1 MNMEIIISY
10 ILPPLVGAVIGYFTN
25 LIAVKMLFY
34 PRKPVYLFG
43 HQLPLTPGAIPKG
56 KARLAKS
63 AGIIVQN
70 ELFTREDISSRL
82 LTEEVEK
89 PLIDKVM
96 GILDTNIRETGAVM
110 TGSSAKYD
118 RLEKSFTELLSFKI
132 TDAIKRMD
140 IPGTLRE
147 EGRNMLL
154 EHAASSVL
162 LSLVMTEKL
171 ADRIMWAISD
181 KMEEFI
187 DTRAPEM
194 VSEITTSRI
203 HDLGDRTPLHVL
215 EQAGYDAEFVRRK
228 ITEAY
233 RESVVNAVNSTLRR
247 IDVAKV
253 VEDKINS
260 MAVEELEK
268 GVLTVMNTELKL
280 IVDLGALIG
289 LVIGSINIFI

>member
-1 MNMEIIISY
+1 MNWDIISTY
-10 ILPPLVGAVIGYFTN
+10 ILPPLIGAVIGYFTN

-34 PRKPVYLFG
+34 PRKPVFIFG
-43 HQLPLTPGAIPKG
+43 RQLPLTPGAIPKG
-56 KARLAKS
+56 KARLARS
-63 AGIIVQN
+63 AGKIVQD
-70 ELFTREDISSRL
+70 ELFTREDISGRL

-96 GILDTNIRETGAVM
+96 GILDANIKD
-110 TGSSAKYD
+110 TGSVMIGGEEKYD

-140 IPGTLRE
+140 IPETIRE
-147 EGRNMLL
+147 EGKAMLH
-154 EHAASSVL
+154 EHAAGSPL
-162 LSLVMTEKL
+162 LAVVMSERLV
-171 ADRIMWAISD
+171 DRIMTAVSE

-187 DTRAPEM
+187 DTRGPEL

-203 HDLGDRTPLHVL
+203 HDLGERTPLHVL
-215 EQAGYDAEFVRRK
+215 EQAGYDPEYVREK
-228 ITEAY
+228 ITGAY
-233 RESVVNAVNSTLRR
+233 RESVVNAVNSALRR

-268 GVLTVMNTELKL
+268 GVLTVMKTELNM
-280 IVDLGALIG
+280 IVNLGALIG
-289 LVIGSINIFI
+289 LVIGSLNIFI

>member
-1 MNMEIIISY
+1 MNWDIVTTYVI
-10 ILPPLVGAVIGYFTN
+10 PPLVGAVIGYFTN

-34 PRKPVYLFG
+34 PRRPIYVFG
-43 HQLPLTPGAIPKG
+43 WQLPLTPGAIPKG

-63 AGIIVQN
+63 AGKIVQD
-70 ELFTREDISSRL
+70 ELFTREDISGRL

-89 PLIDKVM
+89 PLIDRVM
-96 GILDTNIRETGAVM
+96 SILDTNIRETGAVM
-110 TGSSAKYD
+110 AGSSEKYD
-118 RLEKSFTELLSFKI
+118 RLEENFTELLSFKI

-140 IPGTLRE
+140 IPGTINRE
-147 EGRNMLL
+147 GKAQLL
-154 EHAASSVL
+154 DHVL
-162 LSLVMTEKL
+162 NSRLLAFVVTDGMIDKVMDTVSE
-171 ADRIMWAISD
+171 

-187 DTRAPEM
+187 DTRGPEM

-215 EQAGYDAEFVRRK
+215 EQAGYDPDFVRKK
-228 ITEAY
+228 ITDAY
-233 RESVVNAVNSTLRR
+233 RESVVNAVNSALRR

-268 GVLTVMNTELKL
+268 GVLTVMKTELNL
-280 IVDLGALIG
+280 IVSLGALIG
-289 LVIGSINIFI
+289 LVIGSINIFV

>member
-1 MNMEIIISY
+1 MNWELITSY
-10 ILPPLVGAVIGYFTN
+10 LLPPVIGAVIGYFTN

-63 AGIIVQN
+63 AGKIVQD
-70 ELFTREDISSRL
+70 ELFTREDISGRL

-89 PLIDKVM
+89 PLVDKVM
-96 GILDTNIRETGAVM
+96 SILDSNIRETGAVM
-110 TGSSAKYD
+110 AGSAEKYD
-118 RLEKSFTELLSFKI
+118 KLESDFTELLSFKI

-140 IPGTLRE
+140 IPGTIHK
-147 EGRNMLL
+147 EGKAMLL
-154 EHAASSVL
+154 EHVLNSRL
-162 LSLVMTEKL
+162 LSMVVTDNIIDRVMK
-171 ADRIMWAISD
+171 AVSD

-187 DTRAPEM
+187 DAKGPSM

-203 HDLGDRTPLHVL
+203 HDLGDRTPLYVL
-215 EQAGYDAEFVRRK
+215 ELAGYDSEFVRNK
-228 ITEAY
+228 ITAAY
-233 RESVVNAVNSTLRR
+233 RESVVNAVNSALRR

-268 GVLTVMNTELKL
+268 GVLTVMKTELKL